1 MQCCCI
7 AHCIVPCIA
16 TIAYC
21 IVPCIATIAHCIVLY
36 IATIVSSEYY
46 CVYLPSCLLS
56 FLDKANVSGARG
68 LNGSARLGAWG
79 APPNTVRSVGWLVGS
94 RLVSSRLTARDGRGL
109 TARGHNVMARELTPS
124 YVSWAHSSSICGALL
139 SLRVSV
145 RNETVIV
152 RGPIATQ

>member
-21 IVPCIATIAHCIVLY
+21 IVPCVATIAHCIVLY

-124 YVSWAHSSSICGALL
+124 YVSWAH
-139 SLRVSV
+139 
-145 RNETVIV
+145 E
-152 RGPIATQ
+152 P

>member
-21 IVPCIATIAHCIVLY
+21 IVPCIATIAHCIVLC

-56 FLDKANVSGARG
+56 FLGKAKVSGARG
-68 LNGSARLGAWG
+68 LNGSARIGAWG

-109 TARGHNVMARELTPS
+109 TARGHMARELTPS
-124 YVSWAHSSSICGALL
+124 DGSWAHSSSICGDVRTLL
-139 SLRVSV
+139 SFLFVTN
-145 RNETVIV
+145 RNT
-152 RGPIATQ
+152 